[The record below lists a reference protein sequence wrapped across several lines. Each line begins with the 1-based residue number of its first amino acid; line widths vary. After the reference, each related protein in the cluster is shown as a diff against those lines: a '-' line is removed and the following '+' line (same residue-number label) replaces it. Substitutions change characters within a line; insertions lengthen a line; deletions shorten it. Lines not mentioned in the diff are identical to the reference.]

1 MKQGGIAMK
10 RVLILGATSNI
21 SRYLIPKLI
30 HQDVFLTLF
39 ARHGQQRLTNLIA
52 KPRVHVMSGNWNNPV
67 DLKQAVSH
75 QDIVYLATGQFVQ
88 ANRNVV
94 AAMKS
99 QRVKR
104 LIVASELGIEDEV
117 PGKFGQWN
125 QQMMGNNQN
134 LIDAAEVIKR
144 SNLNYTLIRMAWL
157 YDDPNNEQHELIPA
171 GQPFRDTQ
179 LTRQAAAAF
188 IADVVARPELAAYQS
203 VGLAE
208 PNTQWD
214 KPSFY

>member
-1 MKQGGIAMK
+1 MK

-30 HQDVFLTLF
+30 KQDDVFLTLF
-39 ARHGQQRLTNLIA
+39 ARHGRQRLKSLIP
-52 KPRVHVMSGNWNNPV
+52 KRQVSVMSGNWNNPA
-67 DLKQAVSH
+67 DLERAVSS

-94 AAMKS
+94 RAMKAQQVS
-99 QRVKR
+99 R
-104 LIVASELGIEDEV
+104 LIVASELGIENEV
-117 PGKFGQWN
+117 SGRFGQWN
-125 QQMMGNNQN
+125 QKMMGNNQN
-134 LIDAAEVIKR
+134 LIDAANIIKA
-144 SNLNYTLIRMAWL
+144 SGLNYTLMRMAWL
-157 YDDPNNEQHELIPA
+157 YDDPTNERYELIPT

-188 IADVVARPELAAYQS
+188 IADVIKNPALAAYQS
-203 VGLAE
+203 VGVAE

-214 KPSFY
+214 KPAFY

>member
-1 MKQGGIAMK
+1 MK

-30 HQDVFLTLF
+30 KQDDVFLTLF
-39 ARHGQQRLTNLIA
+39 ARHGRQRLKSFIP
-52 KPRVHVMSGNWNNPV
+52 KRQVSVMSGNWNNPA
-67 DLKQAVSH
+67 DLERAVSS

-94 AAMKS
+94 RAMKAQQVS
-99 QRVKR
+99 R
-104 LIVASELGIEDEV
+104 LIVASELGIENEV
-117 PGKFGQWN
+117 SGRFGQWN
-125 QQMMGNNQN
+125 QKMMGNNQN
-134 LIDAAEVIKR
+134 LIAAANIIKA
-144 SNLNYTLIRMAWL
+144 SGLNYTLMRMAWL
-157 YDDPNNEQHELIPA
+157 YDDPNNERYELIPT

-188 IADVVARPELAAYQS
+188 VADVIKNPTLAAYQS
-203 VGLAE
+203 VGVAE

-214 KPSFY
+214 KPAFY

>member
-1 MKQGGIAMK
+1 MK

-30 HQDVFLTLF
+30 HQGVSLTLF
-39 ARHGQQRLTNLIA
+39 ARHGQQRLASLVA
-52 KPRVHVMSGNWNNPV
+52 KPRVHVMSGNWNNLA
-67 DLKQAVSH
+67 DLKQAVNS
-75 QDIVYLATGQFVQ
+75 QDIVYLATGQFVA
-88 ANRNVV
+88 ANQNVV
-94 AAMKS
+94 MAMKS
-99 QRVKR
+99 QQVSR
-104 LIVASELGIEDEV
+104 LIVASELGIESEI

-125 QQMMGNNQN
+125 RRMMGDNQN
-134 LIDAAEVIKR
+134 LIDAARVIKH
-144 SNLNYTLIRMAWL
+144 SGLNYTLMRMAWL
-157 YDDPNNEQHELIPA
+157 YDEPNNERYELIPA

-188 IADVVARPELAAYQS
+188 VADVIKNPELAAYQS
-203 VGLAE
+203 VGVAE

>member
-1 MKQGGIAMK
+1 MK

-30 HQDVFLTLF
+30 QQKDVFLTLF

-52 KPRVHVMSGNWNNPV
+52 KPHVHVMSGNWNNLM
-67 DLKQAVSH
+67 DLEQAVSN
-75 QDIVYLATGQFVQ
+75 QDIVYLATGQFIQ

-94 AAMKS
+94 TAMRA
-99 QRVKR
+99 QRVNR
-104 LIVASELGIEDEV
+104 LIVASELGIEDEI

-125 QQMMGNNQN
+125 RKMMGENHN
-134 LIDAAEVIKR
+134 LIDAASVIKQ
-144 SNLNYTLIRMAWL
+144 SDLNYTLMRMAWL
-157 YDDPNNEQHELIPA
+157 YDEPNNERYELIPA

-179 LTRQAAAAF
+179 LTRQAAATF
-188 IADVVARPELAAYQS
+188 VADVVRNPELAAHQS
-203 VGLAE
+203 VGVAE

>member
-1 MKQGGIAMK
+1 MK

>member
-1 MKQGGIAMK
+1 MRQGGIRVK

-39 ARHGQQRLTNLIA
+39 ARHGQQRLTDLIA
-52 KPRVHVMSGNWNNPV
+52 KQNVHVMSGNWNNMF
-67 DLKQAVSH
+67 DLERAVSN

-94 AAMKS
+94 KAMKS
-99 QRVKR
+99 QQANR
-104 LIVASELGIEDEV
+104 LIVASELGIENEV

-125 QQMMGNNQN
+125 HKMMGNNQN
-134 LIDAAEVIKR
+134 LIDAAKVIKQ
-144 SNLNYTLIRMAWL
+144 SDLNYTLMRMAWL
-157 YDDPNNEQHELIPA
+157 YDAPDNEHYELIPA

-179 LTRQAAAAF
+179 LTRQAAATF
-188 IADVVARPELAAYQS
+188 VADVVKNPELAAHQS
-203 VGLAE
+203 IGIAE

>member
-1 MKQGGIAMK
+1 MK

-171 GQPFRDTQ
+171 GQPFRDIQ

>member
-1 MKQGGIAMK
+1 MK

-134 LIDAAEVIKR
+134 LIDAAEVIKH

>member
-1 MKQGGIAMK
+1 MKQ
-10 RVLILGATSNI
+10 VLILGATSNI

>member
-1 MKQGGIAMK
+1 MK

-39 ARHGQQRLTNLIA
+39 ARHGQQRLTDLIA
-52 KPRVHVMSGNWNNPV
+52 KQNVHVMSGNWNNMF
-67 DLKQAVSH
+67 DLERAVSN

-94 AAMKS
+94 KAMKS
-99 QRVKR
+99 QQANR
-104 LIVASELGIEDEV
+104 LIVASELGIENEV

-125 QQMMGNNQN
+125 HKMMGNNQN
-134 LIDAAEVIKR
+134 LIDAAKVIKQ
-144 SNLNYTLIRMAWL
+144 SDLNYTLMRMAWL
-157 YDDPNNEQHELIPA
+157 YDAPDNEHYELIPA

-179 LTRQAAAAF
+179 LTRQAAATF
-188 IADVVARPELAAYQS
+188 VADVVKNPELAAHQS
-203 VGLAE
+203 IGIAE

>member
-1 MKQGGIAMK
+1 MK

-188 IADVVARPELAAYQS
+188 IADVVARTELAAYQS

>member
-1 MKQGGIAMK
+1 MK

-30 HQDVFLTLF
+30 KQDDVFLTLF
-39 ARHGQQRLTNLIA
+39 ARHGRQRLKSFIP
-52 KPRVHVMSGNWNNPV
+52 KRQVSVMSGNWNNPA
-67 DLKQAVSH
+67 DLERAVSS

-94 AAMKS
+94 RAMKAQQVS
-99 QRVKR
+99 R
-104 LIVASELGIEDEV
+104 LIVASELGIENEV
-117 PGKFGQWN
+117 SGQFGQWN
-125 QQMMGNNQN
+125 QKMMGNNQN
-134 LIDAAEVIKR
+134 LIDAANIIKA
-144 SNLNYTLIRMAWL
+144 SGLNYTLMRMAWL
-157 YDDPNNEQHELIPA
+157 YDDPTNERYELIPT

-188 IADVVARPELAAYQS
+188 IADVIKNPALAAYQS
-203 VGLAE
+203 VGVAE

-214 KPSFY
+214 KPAFY

>member
-1 MKQGGIAMK
+1 MK

-39 ARHGQQRLTNLIA
+39 ARHGQQRLTALVA
-52 KPRVHVMSGNWNNPV
+52 KPHTHVMSGNWNNLA
-67 DLKQAVSH
+67 DLEQAVSN
-75 QDIVYLATGQFVQ
+75 QDIVYLATGQFIQ

-94 AAMKS
+94 TAMKS
-99 QRVKR
+99 QRVSR
-104 LIVASELGIEDEV
+104 LIVASELGIENEV

-125 QQMMGNNQN
+125 RKMMGNNQN
-134 LIDAAEVIKR
+134 LIDAAEVIKQ
-144 SNLNYTLIRMAWL
+144 SDLNYTLMRMAWL
-157 YDDPNNEQHELIPA
+157 YDAPDNEHYELIPA

-179 LTRQAAAAF
+179 LKRQAAAAF
-188 IADVVARPELAAYQS
+188 VADVVKNPKLAAHQS
-203 VGLAE
+203 IGIAE